1 MLRWTGGYRR
11 TGRGSV
17 EEVSGAASCKVLGGA
32 SLEDTGTVRG
42 CPREARIVT
51 CKQGKEQLETTH
63 DKCQNMENIPSLLD
77 LYKKC

>member
-1 MLRWTGGYRR
+1 MTLLTALFWMLRWTGGYRR

-51 CKQGKEQLETTH
+51 LVPGFK
-63 DKCQNMENIPSLLD
+63 PSSCLGLRKV
-77 LYKKC
+77 LWC